1 MLPHTILQGVN
12 LVWGGTNKNSI
23 SILEKK
29 IENKHSFCSGIVIA
43 IIPSIDFRNN
53 CEI

>member
-1 MLPHTILQGVN
+1 MLPHTILQGDN

-23 SILEKK
+23 SILKKK
-29 IENKHSFCSGIVIA
+29 IENKHSFCYGIVTV
-43 IIPSIDFRNN
+43 IISFIDFRHN